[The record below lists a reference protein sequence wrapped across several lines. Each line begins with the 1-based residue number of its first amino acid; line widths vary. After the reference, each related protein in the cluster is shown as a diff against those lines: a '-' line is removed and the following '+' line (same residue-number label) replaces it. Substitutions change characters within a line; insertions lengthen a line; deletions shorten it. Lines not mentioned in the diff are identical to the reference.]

1 MSTAEQDAKIAD
13 IKRVNEKR
21 WDYLLAH
28 LYLSIR
34 TFPELSK
41 KEDFE
46 ERFNIGLRNV
56 GTEMRLLQCGHI
68 QESINFLNASYQGV
82 SFSLG
87 GFSNESYLPDGE
99 PFHTLAIALWI
110 QNKHIFTFLYHD
122 RISAAAT
129 AKDFDLVS
137 VEVLN
142 ENPLID
148 QLLLGLEKEMRGSH
162 EKLKLDLTIAAKEYP
177 AAWSEIYY

>member
-68 QESINFLNASYQGV
+68 QESINFVNV
-82 SFSLG
+82 
-87 GFSNESYLPDGE
+87 
-99 PFHTLAIALWI
+99 
-110 QNKHIFTFLYHD
+110 
-122 RISAAAT
+122 
-129 AKDFDLVS
+129 
-137 VEVLN
+137 
-142 ENPLID
+142 
-148 QLLLGLEKEMRGSH
+148 
-162 EKLKLDLTIAAKEYP
+162 
-177 AAWSEIYY
+177 